1 MLWQERLPAIALVAG
16 LRLRQLTE
24 SSEGGLMFM
33 RIDQALPDPLY
44 RQIRDEIVRGI
55 AQGELAPGDAL
66 PSVRNL
72 AGDLGINLHTVNKA
86 YALLRDE
93 GFVLMRGRQ
102 GAYVAQP
109 RNPAKAGAAESGL
122 FARDVRRLALAFKAA
137 GGGRETFEQ
146 LVKSQLDD
154 VF

>member
-1 MLWQERLPAIALVAG
+1 
-16 LRLRQLTE
+16 
-24 SSEGGLMFM
+24 MFI

-72 AGDLGINLHTVNKA
+72 ASDLGINLHTVNKA

-93 GFVLMRGRQ
+93 GFVLMRGRS
-102 GAYVAQP
+102 GAFVAHP
-109 RNPAKAGAAESGL
+109 REPVGAGDAESGP
-122 FARDVRRLALAFKAA
+122 FARDLHRLALAFKAA
-137 GGGRETFEQ
+137 GGGREAFER

>member
-1 MLWQERLPAIALVAG
+1 
-16 LRLRQLTE
+16 
-24 SSEGGLMFM
+24 MFI
-33 RIDQALPDPLY
+33 RIDQALPDPLC

-72 AGDLGINLHTVNKA
+72 ASDLGINLHTVNKA

-109 RNPAKAGAAESGL
+109 REPSRTIRSLARFAAWRWRSRRPAVAGNRS
-122 FARDVRRLALAFKAA
+122 
-137 GGGRETFEQ
+137 
-146 LVKSQLDD
+146 SSW
-154 VF
+154 

>member
-1 MLWQERLPAIALVAG
+1 
-16 LRLRQLTE
+16 
-24 SSEGGLMFM
+24 MFI

-72 AGDLGINLHTVNKA
+72 ASDLGINLHTVNKA

-109 RNPAKAGAAESGL
+109 RELAGTGNAENSP
-122 FARDVRRLALAFKAA
+122 FAREVRRLALAFKAA
-137 GGGRETFEQ
+137 GGDRKAFEQ

>member
-1 MLWQERLPAIALVAG
+1 
-16 LRLRQLTE
+16 
-24 SSEGGLMFM
+24 MFI

-72 AGDLGINLHTVNKA
+72 ASDLGINLHTVNKA

-109 RNPAKAGAAESGL
+109 REPVGVGDVENNP
-122 FARDVRRLALAFKAA
+122 FAREVRRLALACKAA
-137 GGGRETFEQ
+137 GGGRESFEQ

>member
-1 MLWQERLPAIALVAG
+1 
-16 LRLRQLTE
+16 
-24 SSEGGLMFM
+24 MFI

-44 RQIRDEIVRGI
+44 RQIRDEVVRGI

-72 AGDLGINLHTVNKA
+72 ASDLGINLHTVNKA

-93 GFVLMRGRQ
+93 GFVLMRGRS
-102 GAYVAQP
+102 GAFVAQP
-109 RNPAKAGAAESGL
+109 RESVGTGDVENGP
-122 FARDVRRLALAFKAA
+122 FVRDLRRLALAFKAA
-137 GGGRETFEQ
+137 GGGREAFEQ
-146 LVKSQLDD
+146 LVKSQLAD

>member
-1 MLWQERLPAIALVAG
+1 
-16 LRLRQLTE
+16 
-24 SSEGGLMFM
+24 MFM

-72 AGDLGINLHTVNKA
+72 ASDLGINLHTVNKA

-109 RNPAKAGAAESGL
+109 RELAGTGNAENSPL
-122 FARDVRRLALAFKAA
+122 AHEVRRLALAFKAA
-137 GGGRETFEQ
+137 GGGREAFEQ

>member
-1 MLWQERLPAIALVAG
+1 
-16 LRLRQLTE
+16 
-24 SSEGGLMFM
+24 MFIH
-33 RIDQALPDPLY
+33 IDQALPDPLY

-72 AGDLGINLHTVNKA
+72 ASDLGINLHTVNKA

-93 GFVLMRGRQ
+93 GFVLMRGRS
-102 GAYVAQP
+102 GAFVAQP
-109 RNPAKAGAAESGL
+109 RDPAKTGVGDAESGP

-137 GGGRETFEQ
+137 GGGREAFEQ

>member
-1 MLWQERLPAIALVAG
+1 
-16 LRLRQLTE
+16 
-24 SSEGGLMFM
+24 MF
-33 RIDQALPDPLY
+33 RRKAQALPDPLY
-44 RQIRDEIVRGI
+44 RQIRDEVVRGI

-72 AGDLGINLHTVNKA
+72 ASDLGINLHTVNKA

-93 GFVLMRGRQ
+93 GFVLMRGRS
-102 GAYVAQP
+102 GAFVAQP
-109 RNPAKAGAAESGL
+109 RESVGAGDVESGP
-122 FARDVRRLALAFKAA
+122 FVRDLRRLALAFKAA
-137 GGGRETFEQ
+137 GGGREAFEQ

>member
-1 MLWQERLPAIALVAG
+1 
-16 LRLRQLTE
+16 
-24 SSEGGLMFM
+24 MFI

-44 RQIRDEIVRGI
+44 RQIRDEVVRDI

-72 AGDLGINLHTVNKA
+72 ASDLGINLHTVSKA
-86 YALLRDE
+86 YALLCDE
-93 GFVLMRGRQ
+93 GFVLMRGRS
-102 GAYVAQP
+102 GAFVAQP
-109 RNPAKAGAAESGL
+109 RESVGAGDVESGP
-122 FARDVRRLALAFKAA
+122 FVRDLRRLALAFKAA
-137 GGGRETFEQ
+137 GGGREAFEQ

>member
-1 MLWQERLPAIALVAG
+1 
-16 LRLRQLTE
+16 
-24 SSEGGLMFM
+24 MFI

-44 RQIRDEIVRGI
+44 RQIRDEVVRGI

-72 AGDLGINLHTVNKA
+72 ASDLGINLPTVNKA
-86 YALLRDE
+86 YALLRAE
-93 GFVLMRGRQ
+93 GFVLMRGRS
-102 GAYVAQP
+102 GAFVAQP
-109 RNPAKAGAAESGL
+109 RESVGAGDVESGP
-122 FARDVRRLALAFKAA
+122 FVRDLRRLALAFKAA
-137 GGGRETFEQ
+137 GGGREAFEQ